1 MYTIYDPYEVFP
13 FDALCGGDVEDVEY
27 EDLSDE
33 LTQPSEPW

>member
-1 MYTIYDPYEVFP
+1 MFDPYEHFP
-13 FDALCGGDVEDVEY
+13 FDASYGNDVEDVDY